1 MSKTVEKKPLM
12 TVRAAKPNVA
22 ALAAKND
29 GVKAPSKEQKRLNVN
44 IDADLH
50 RRFKGAVVG
59 QAKDMTE
66 VLTSLMEDWLAKN
79 EK

>member
-1 MSKTVEKKPLM
+1 MSKATEKKPVLSISE
-12 TVRAAKPNVA
+12 AKPDVA

-29 GVKAPSKEQKRLNVN
+29 GAKAPAKEQKRLNVN

-59 QAKDMTE
+59 QDKDMTE
-66 VLTSLMEDWLAKN
+66 VLTELLDGWLKEN
-79 EK
+79 E

>member
-1 MSKTVEKKPLM
+1 MSKQTGKKQVLSLSE
-12 TVRAAKPNVA
+12 AKPDVA
-22 ALAAKND
+22 AIAAKND
-29 GVKAPSKEQKRLNVN
+29 GVKAPAKEQKRLNVN

-79 EK
+79 E